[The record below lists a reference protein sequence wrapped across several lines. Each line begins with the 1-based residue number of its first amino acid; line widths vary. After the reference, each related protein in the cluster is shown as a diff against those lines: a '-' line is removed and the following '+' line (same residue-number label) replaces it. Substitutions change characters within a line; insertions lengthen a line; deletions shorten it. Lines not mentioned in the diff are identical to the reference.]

1 MFLYKLFNDLP
12 APYALSVETKRFK
25 LKTFITTF
33 IKIQTVGTAT
43 TLSET

>member
-25 LKTFITTF
+25 DLDSQIL

-43 TLSET
+43 SLSET

>member
-25 LKTFITTF
+25 DLDYDIYQNSNSGNRHL
-33 IKIQTVGTAT
+33 I
-43 TLSET
+43 E

>member
-25 LKTFITTF
+25 DLYYYIYQNSDSGNRHH
-33 IKIQTVGTAT
+33 I
-43 TLSET
+43 E